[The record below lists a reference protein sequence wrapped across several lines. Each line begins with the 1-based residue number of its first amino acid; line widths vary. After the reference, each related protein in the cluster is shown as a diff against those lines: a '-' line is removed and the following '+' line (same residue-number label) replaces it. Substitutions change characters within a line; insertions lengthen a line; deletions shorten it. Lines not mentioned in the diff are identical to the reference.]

1 MESRNRAVW
10 IGVVIVVVVLCGCVV
25 LVGAGVAAWLVTF
38 PAGWTVGQGGLE
50 GTVVDRTFEVGASPS
65 LKVDNFAGNVE
76 IRAGGGGEI
85 RVLATKRASARGDL
99 DRIEVEMVQQG
110 DYLLIT
116 TRKPTLLSN
125 ASVRL
130 EITAP
135 AGTRLDAH
143 TGAGTVDA
151 SGLAGGVTVDTGAG
165 SVAVRDL
172 SGEVYVHTGAGS
184 VEAQSVQGSLELD
197 SGSGSLTVKG
207 MDGEINAHTGTG
219 GIDVQEATGL
229 VQLSTGSGSIDYQGS
244 ATGDCRFET
253 GSGGIR
259 LSLSADL
266 NAEVDLH
273 TGSGSIGLG
282 FPVVGE
288 ISRRDVKGLIGSG
301 GETRIYAQT
310 GSGSIDLIRY

>member
-1 MESRNRAVW
+1 MESRNRTIWIAV
-10 IGVVIVVVVLCGCVV
+10 VVAVVVLCGCVV
-25 LVGAGVAAWLVTF
+25 LVGAGAAAWLLPF
-38 PAGWTVGQGGLE
+38 SSGWSVDQGGFG
-50 GTVVDRTFEVGASPS
+50 GTVIERAFEVGESPS

-76 IRAGGGGEI
+76 IRGGGGGEI
-85 RVLATKRASARGDL
+85 RVLATKRAGMGGDL
-99 DRIEVEMVQQG
+99 DRIEVEMVQRG
-110 DYLLIT
+110 DDLLIT

-151 SGLAGGVTVDTGAG
+151 SGLTGGTKVDTGAG

-172 SGEVYVHTGAGS
+172 SGEVDVHTGAGS
-184 VEAQSVQGSLELD
+184 VEVQNIQGRLKLD

-207 MDGEINAHTGTG
+207 MDGDIDAHTGTG
-219 GIDVQEATGL
+219 GIDVQGAAGP
-229 VQLSTGSGSIDYQGS
+229 VRLSTGSGSIDYQGS
-244 ATGDCRFET
+244 TRGNCRFET

-259 LSLSADL
+259 LRLPAEL

-273 TGSGSIGLG
+273 TGSGSIDLG
-282 FPVVGE
+282 FPVTGE
-288 ISRRDVKGLIGSG
+288 ISKRDVKGAIGSG

>member
-1 MESRNRAVW
+1 MESRNRSVW
-10 IGVVIVVVVLCGCVV
+10 IAVVIVVVVLCGCVV
-25 LVGAGVAAWLVTF
+25 LVGAGVAAWLVVS
-38 PAGWTVGQGGLE
+38 PAGFSVEQGGFE
-50 GTVVDRTFEVGASPS
+50 DTVVDRTFEVGESPS
-65 LKVDNFAGNVE
+65 LKVDNFAGSVE
-76 IRAGGGGEI
+76 VRAGGGGEI
-85 RVLATKRASARGDL
+85 RVLATKRAGAFGDL
-99 DRIEVEMVQQG
+99 NRIEIEMVQRG
-110 DYLLIT
+110 DDLLVRT
-116 TRKPTLLSN
+116 HRPSVLSN

-151 SGLAGGVTVDTGAG
+151 SGLTGGTKVDTGAG

-172 SGEVYVHTGAGS
+172 SGEVDVHTGAGS
-184 VEAQSVQGSLELD
+184 VEVQNVQGRLELD

-207 MDGEINAHTGTG
+207 MDGEIRGHTGTG
-219 GIDVQEATGL
+219 GIDVQEAAGP
-229 VQLSTGSGSIDYQGS
+229 VRLSTGSGSIDYQGS
-244 ATGDCRFET
+244 ITGDCRFET

-259 LSLSADL
+259 LRLPAELS
-266 NAEVDLH
+266 AEVDLH
-273 TGSGSIGLG
+273 TGSGSIELG

-301 GETRIYAQT
+301 GETKIYAQT